1 MWISTIANPTLSAH
15 NTLVLLTRFPL
26 VHRMTA
32 LAMTG
37 CIAACLLACANLAHA
52 QQAPIVIRFSHVVA
66 AETPKGKAAE
76 RFRQLA
82 EQATQGR
89 VQVHVYPNSELY
101 RDREELEALQL
112 GAVEMIAPSLSKFG
126 PLGMREFQVFDMPFM
141 FPDMAAL
148 HRITEGPIGAG
159 MLQRL
164 SLKGVVGL
172 AFWDNGF
179 KSFSANR
186 PLRSPADLAGL
197 RMRIQPSRVLDA
209 QMRALGAQP
218 MTLRFGEVY
227 DALAAGV
234 VDGTE
239 NPHSN
244 FYTQSMQ
251 DVQSHI
257 TVSNH
262 GYLGYAVIVNRKFWD
277 DLPPDIRQS
286 LETAMQEATR
296 YASQIAQEENDRAL
310 AAIRA
315 SGKTQ
320 ITLLTDPERE
330 IWKSAVAGVARDFET
345 FVGAQ
350 LIADIRRAMAA
361 P

>member
-1 MWISTIANPTLSAH
+1 MK
-15 NTLVLLTRFPL
+15 
-26 VHRMTA
+26 
-32 LAMTG
+32 
-37 CIAACLLACANLAHA
+37 LLALLFSCALVCSQVAYA
-52 QQAPIVIRFSHVVA
+52 RQEPILIRFSHVVA
-66 AETPKGKAAE
+66 ADTPKGKAAE

-82 EQATQGR
+82 EQATEGR
-89 VQVHVYPNSELY
+89 VRVRIYPNSELY

-126 PLGMREFQVFDMPFM
+126 PLGAREFQVFDLPFM
-141 FPDMAAL
+141 FPDKAAL
-148 HRITEGPIGAG
+148 HRITDGPIGEG

-164 SLKGVVGL
+164 RLKGVIGL

-186 PLRSPADLAGL
+186 PVRVPSDLAGL

-239 NPHSN
+239 NPPSN
-244 FYTQSMQ
+244 FYTQGMQ
-251 DVQSHI
+251 DVQSHF

-262 GYLGYAVIVNRKFWD
+262 GYLGYAVIVNRKFWEG
-277 DLPPDIRQS
+277 LPPDIRRE
-286 LETAMQEATR
+286 LEGAMREATR
-296 YASQIAQEENDRAL
+296 YASSIAQEENDRAL
-310 AAIRA
+310 EAIRE
-315 SGKTQ
+315 SGRTQ
-320 ITLLTDPERE
+320 VDVLTEPERE
-330 IWKSAVAGVARDFET
+330 AWKKALAGVSVDMEAHI
-345 FVGAQ
+345 GAQ
-350 LIADIRRAMAA
+350 LISDIRRAIAA